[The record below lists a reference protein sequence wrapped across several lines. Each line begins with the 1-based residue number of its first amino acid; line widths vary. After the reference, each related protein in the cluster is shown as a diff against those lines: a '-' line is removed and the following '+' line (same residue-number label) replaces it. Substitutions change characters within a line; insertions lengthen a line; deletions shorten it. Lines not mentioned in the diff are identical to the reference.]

1 MEKPIL
7 SRLAVAVLTLS
18 VLVASTGCA
27 LLWGGGEDDEALRER
42 AKRVFREQNRVSSRL
57 LMLLP
62 ELREDRPQAYE
73 RLQREE
79 REMLEACEPLNRIA
93 VARRDEEAAS
103 LMDKMNVP
111 ATLDECESR
120 TDRVRGLIEEVR
132 GGGT

>member
-1 MEKPIL
+1 MAKPIL
-7 SRLAVAVLTLS
+7 SRLAVAVLTLA

-27 LLWGGGEDDEALRER
+27 VLWGGSDDDALRER

-62 ELREDRPQAYE
+62 ELREDRPEAYE
-73 RLQREE
+73 RLQKEE
-79 REMLEACEPLNRIA
+79 RRMLEACEPLNRIA

-111 ATLDECESR
+111 ATLNECESR
-120 TDRVRGLIEEVR
+120 TEQVRRVLEEVR
-132 GGGT
+132 AEGT